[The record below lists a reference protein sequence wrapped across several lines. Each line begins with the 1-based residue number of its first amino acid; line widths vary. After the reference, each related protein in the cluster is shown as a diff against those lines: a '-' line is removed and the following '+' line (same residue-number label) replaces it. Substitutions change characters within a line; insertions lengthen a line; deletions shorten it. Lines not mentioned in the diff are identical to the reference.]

1 MISYMIIL
9 DSSPLIH
16 LTKIGK
22 IDFILKKF
30 ENIIISDAVYSE
42 VIEQGIKHG
51 YSDALLL
58 ENYLNEKKIL
68 RYSIKKQDPL
78 LKKYLHL
85 GEYESIL
92 LSEKLG
98 TIIILDDRKARLV
111 AEQRNLVSITTADM
125 ILLLIKIKSI
135 NFNIFKRNLL
145 KYTSNGWFSHELY
158 EKYLKEGKK
167 YE

>member
-1 MISYMIIL
+1 MIIF

-22 IDFILKKF
+22 MDFILKKF
-30 ENIIISDAVYSE
+30 DNIIISDAVYLE
-42 VIEQGIKHG
+42 VIEQGIEHG

-58 ENYLNEKKIL
+58 ENYVNAKKIL
-68 RYSIKKQDPL
+68 KYSIKKTDPL

-92 LSEKLG
+92 LSEELKS
-98 TIIILDDRKARLV
+98 IIVLDDRKARIV
-111 AEQRNLVSITTADM
+111 AEQRNLSSISTADL

-135 NFNIFKRNLL
+135 NFNIYKRNLL
-145 KYTSNGWFSHELY
+145 KYASNGWFSHELY
-158 EKYLKEGKK
+158 ELYLKEGKK

>member
-1 MISYMIIL
+1 MIIL

-30 ENIIISDAVYSE
+30 KNIIITDAVYNE

-58 ENYLNEKKIL
+58 ENYYNENKIL
-68 RYSIKKQDPL
+68 KYSIKKQDPL

-92 LSEKLG
+92 LSEILESLV
-98 TIIILDDRKARLV
+98 ILDDRKARLV
-111 AEQRNLVSITTADM
+111 AEQREISSISTADM
-125 ILLLIKIKSI
+125 ILLLIKLKSI
-135 NFNIFKRNLL
+135 NFNLFKRNLL
-145 KYTSNGWFSHELY
+145 KYSSNGWFSHELY

>member
-1 MISYMIIL
+1 MIIF

-30 ENIIISDAVYSE
+30 KNIIIPDAVYCE
-42 VIEQGIKHG
+42 VIEKGIKHG
-51 YSDALLL
+51 YSDAILL
-58 ENYLNEKKIL
+58 ENYYNEHRIL
-68 RYSIKKQDPL
+68 KYSIKKQDPL

-92 LSEKLG
+92 LSETLKSLV
-98 TIIILDDRKARLV
+98 ILDDRKARLV
-111 AEQRNLVSITTADM
+111 AEQRKISSISTADM
-125 ILLLIKIKSI
+125 LLLLIKLKSI
-135 NFNIFKRNLL
+135 NFNHFKRNLL
-145 KYTSNGWFSHELY
+145 KYSSNGWFTHELY
-158 EKYLKEGKK
+158 EKYLNEGKK